1 MSEAVNVFLPMRA
14 GSERV
19 PEKNTKPF
27 AGVEGGLCSIKLK
40 QLLDSHL
47 IKNIFVSTNDP
58 EVMNIAKVFNSNRIK
73 VIQRPDE
80 LASSSASTDDLIK
93 YVPDIMPDGHI
104 LWTHVT
110 SPFLDAGIYNQI
122 IETYFHN
129 IGQNDSLMTVTML
142 QKFVWN
148 ETTPINYDQR
158 VEKWPRTQTIKP
170 LWEVNSGAFI
180 ATRKNYIER
189 LDRIGVRPYLFQL
202 NGEIAFDIDWF
213 SDFRMAEVM
222 YQFGCQKSNLD

>member
-19 PEKNTKPF
+19 PEKNTKSF

-47 IKNIFVSTNDP
+47 IEKIFVSTNDP
-58 EVMNIAKVFNSNRIK
+58 EVVNISKSFNSNRIE
-73 VIQRPDE
+73 VIPRPNE
-80 LASSSASTDDLIK
+80 FASSSASTDDLIK

-110 SPFLDAGIYNQI
+110 SPFLDADIYNQI
-122 IETYFHN
+122 IEAYFQN

-148 ETTPINYDQR
+148 DTSPINYDQS

-170 LWEVNSGAFI
+170 LWEINSGAFI

-189 LDRIGVRPYLFQL
+189 MDRIGLRPYLFQL
-202 NGEIAFDIDWF
+202 NGEIAFDIDWL
-213 SDFRMAEVM
+213 SDFKMAEVI
-222 YQFGCQKSNLD
+222 YQSGSRKSD